1 MLRLGI
7 VGLPNVG
14 KSTLFNALTQGGAAA
29 SNYPFCTVDPNVG
42 VVPVPDDRLE
52 RLAATVGQDNVVHAT
67 VEFFDIAGLVEGASK
82 GEGLGNQFLGHIRGV
97 DAVVHVVRC
106 FDDADVTHVTGAVD
120 PVRDHD
126 IVTTELALADLAVVE
141 RRLERVA
148 KLARSGDKEAQGEEV
163 LLERVIAAL
172 DTGRGAREAAS
183 DGHDAAVLA
192 GLGLLTLK
200 PVLYAANVSEDDL
213 SAERLEAVDALRGA
227 AREHS
232 ETADVVVVSARFEAE
247 LAELDP
253 VERSEFLE
261 AAGVKDAGFRRLI
274 AASYELLDLITFF
287 TVVGDK
293 EVHAWTVRRGATAY
307 EAAGVIHSDFQQ
319 GFIRAEAIDVD
330 RFVEA
335 GSYKDARE
343 QALLRSEGKDYVV
356 QDGEVLLFRHHT

>member
-14 KSTLFNALTQGGAAA
+14 KSTLFNALTQGAAAA

-42 VVPVPDDRLE
+42 VVPVPDVRVE
-52 RLAATVGQDNVVHAT
+52 RLATAVGQENVVHAT

-82 GEGLGNQFLGHIRGV
+82 GEGLGNQFLGHIRDV

-120 PVRDHD
+120 PARDHD
-126 IVTTELALADLAVVE
+126 IVTAELALADLAVVE

-148 KLARSGDKEAQGEEV
+148 KLARSGDKEAQAEAA
-163 LLERVIAAL
+163 LLERVISSINQ
-172 DTGRGAREAAS
+172 GRGARDAVGDERDAS
-183 DGHDAAVLA
+183 LLA

-200 PVLYAANVSEDDL
+200 PVLYAANVGEDDL
-213 SAERLEAVDALRGA
+213 SAERVDSVEALRGA
-227 AREHS
+227 VREHS
-232 ETADVVVVSARFEAE
+232 EQADVVVVSARFEAE

-253 VERSEFLE
+253 AERGEFLA
-261 AAGVKDAGFRRLI
+261 AAGIEESGLQRFI

-293 EVHAWTVRRGATAY
+293 EVHAWTVCRGATAY
-307 EAAGVIHSDFQQ
+307 DAAGVIHTDFQR
-319 GFIRAEAIDVD
+319 GFIRAEAIGVD
-330 RFVEA
+330 RFIEA
-335 GSYKDARE
+335 GSYKNARE
-343 QALLRSEGKDYVV
+343 HALLRSEGKDYVV
-356 QDGEVLLFRHHT
+356 QDGDVLLFRHHG